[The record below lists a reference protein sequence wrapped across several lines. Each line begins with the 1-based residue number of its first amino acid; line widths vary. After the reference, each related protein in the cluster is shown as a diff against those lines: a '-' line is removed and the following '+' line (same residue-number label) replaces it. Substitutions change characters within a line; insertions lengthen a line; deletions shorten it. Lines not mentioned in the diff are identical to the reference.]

1 MGKLKKFAFGFVLAF
16 LLIYSFNIG
25 TDGFGMTMTNE
36 SNETIRIIRII
47 NDDKEIVPI
56 DKKYTNEIF
65 LLHAPNNING
75 TFRLEGPNL
84 LSTGVFTPST
94 LIIVYKDDENTTKRA
109 SCQLKRNYTLYKFIN
124 LISEY
129 SGDVDFQIRYAG
141 NGKLICSNGWY
152 SYWLYDGNEW
162 QDYLKVI
169 DYKQKD

>member
-1 MGKLKKFAFGFVLAF
+1 MVKLKKLAIGFVLVL
-16 LLIYSFNIG
+16 LLIYYFNIDM
-25 TDGFGMTMTNE
+25 DGFGMKMTNE

-75 TFRLEGPNL
+75 TSGLKGPNL

-94 LIIVYKDDENTTKRA
+94 LMIVYKDDKNTTKSA
-109 SCQLKRNYTLYKFIN
+109 SCELKRNYTLYKFIN

-129 SGDVDFQIRYAG
+129 SGDVDFQIRYIG
-141 NGKLICSNGWY
+141 NGKLICRNGWY
-152 SYWLYDGNEW
+152 SDWLYDGDEW
-162 QDYLKVI
+162 KDYLKAI